1 MDSLPYVKFEF
12 TYADLARRLG
22 LTESKAKEWSNEI
35 KELCLEKLS
44 EGVNGWN
51 IEVEFVDSFPDEP
64 NKQLFI
70 KLGYR
75 IVIEDNK

>member
-1 MDSLPYVKFEF
+1 MDPLPHVKFEF
-12 TYADLARRLG
+12 TYTDIARRFD
-22 LTESKAKEWSNEI
+22 LTESKVREWSNEI

-44 EGVNGWN
+44 EGMSGWN
-51 IEVEFVDSFPDEP
+51 VEVALVDSFPDEP
-64 NKQLFI
+64 NKQLFA